1 MQALNVQNFACIVL
15 WARTL
20 KSACFLVVLYTLVN
34 KFKEKT
40 ITNVHRSW
48 PRNIH
53 NKLNYIRSNNVSPHV
68 LSPPS
73 PFTTYTGE

>member
-1 MQALNVQNFACIVL
+1 MWFTFFVFDKYIC
-15 WARTL
+15 
-20 KSACFLVVLYTLVN
+20 N
-34 KFKEKT
+34 KFKENTKT
-40 ITNVHRSW
+40 ITNVQRSW